1 MPIGIHRIVLDQE
14 ANQDKFEQFMIE
26 EIFPVARTLVRIRI
40 GQTDIRH
47 MLVRNMRDESDDA
60 PCEYLWII
68 EVDQEAI
75 QSFATELGEELKAR
89 LDSFG
94 TRTYSAFQIL
104 GTSESRITTP
114 SVSQTTPAGD
124 PSGWVGE

>member
-1 MPIGIHRIVLDQE
+1 MPIGIHRIVLDRAADE
-14 ANQDKFEQFMIE
+14 DNFERFMTE
-26 EIFPVARTLVRIRI
+26 EIFPIARTLVRIRI
-40 GQTDIRH
+40 GQTGIRH

-75 QSFATELGEELKAR
+75 QSFATELGAELKTR

-94 TRTYSAFQIL
+94 TRTYGAFQIL
-104 GTSESRITTP
+104 GSSESRITTP
-114 SVSQTTPAGD
+114 SVSQATPAGD

>member
-1 MPIGIHRIVLDQE
+1 MPIGIHRIVLDQAADE
-14 ANQDKFEQFMIE
+14 EKFERFMTE
-26 EIFPVARTLVRIRI
+26 EIFPAARTLVRIRI

-47 MLVRNMRDESDDA
+47 MLVRNLRDETNDA

-68 EVDQEAI
+68 EVDQGAI
-75 QSFATELGEELKAR
+75 QSFATDLGAELKAR

-104 GTSESRITTP
+104 STSESRITTP
-114 SVSQTTPAGD
+114 SVSQATPAGD